1 MYPDWLSLD
10 DPDETLIKGVPAP
23 HYEPQIAN
31 VFKKYHKFGVSR
43 WYLDKNENVQENP
56 EWVDSIISPMGKR
69 KLQLI
74 LNFLNP
80 ARGCGD
86 TSRC

>member
-10 DPDETLIKGVPAP
+10 MPDENELFNVPKI
-23 HYEPQIAN
+23 HFEPAIAKI
-31 VFKKYHKFGVSR
+31 FQKYHKFGVSR
-43 WYLDKNENVQENP
+43 WLLDSNNHVYENP

-74 LNFLNP
+74 
-80 ARGCGD
+80 
-86 TSRC
+86 